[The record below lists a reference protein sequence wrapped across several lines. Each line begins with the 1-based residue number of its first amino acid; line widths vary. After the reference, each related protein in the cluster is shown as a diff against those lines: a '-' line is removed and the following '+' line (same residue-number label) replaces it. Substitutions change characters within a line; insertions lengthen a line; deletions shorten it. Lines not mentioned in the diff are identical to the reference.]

1 MLDNIK
7 DNKIMSWQT
16 LSNGILLKNGDDGL
30 NTLAEIYDA
39 DIAELGYNRNEVYPK
54 DNYTTKPMII
64 GYFKLLTNELIAIH
78 RDDYE
83 MMYEFEIDDWKS
95 ELFEM
100 MDYEEEDILKN
111 GILNRTISQAYI
123 ENVCGQKAKSNTLD
137 NGKYTFTFRN
147 GFLVDFRSSGGLS
160 ASARDFLDTDA
171 YIKEAEKWYHG
182 NMGRIIREVNLQAE
196 CMMNTDKDIILSSVN
211 RRKFSYP
218 NGYCNFIAM
227 AAHFKSYDIDLSDV
241 IDSLHGDYEV
251 VEKSSLYTKIRAYGE
266 IFTKVI
272 DKNDD
277 ETNAEYEEA
286 ENSSFGYVYV
296 MINPSLPN
304 LVKIGK
310 TSREPNERAK
320 ELSSATGVPTP
331 FILVYYKPFRDCNL
345 AESVVHHFF
354 EEKGAR
360 VNGNREFFQVSP
372 TEAIDL
378 INLYFKME
386 QEKYGE

>member
-1 MLDNIK
+1 MN
-7 DNKIMSWQT
+7 WQT

-30 NTLAEIYDA
+30 NTLSEIYEN
-39 DIAELGYNRNEVYPK
+39 DIAELGYNRHEIYPK
-54 DNYTTKPMII
+54 DNFTTNPMII
-64 GYFKLLTNELIAIH
+64 GYFKLLSNELIAIH

-100 MDYEEEDILKN
+100 MDYEEEDILN
-111 GILNRTISQAYI
+111 EGILNRTISQAYI
-123 ENVCGQKAKSNTLD
+123 ESVCRQKAKGNTLD
-137 NGKYTFTFRN
+137 NGKYTFTFRD
-147 GFLVDFRSSGGLS
+147 GYLVDFNSSGGLS
-160 ASARDFLDTDA
+160 AGARDYLDSDA
-171 YIKEAEKWYHG
+171 YIHEAQKWYG
-182 NMGRIIREVNLQAE
+182 NDMSRIIREVNLQAE
-196 CMMNTDKDIILSSVN
+196 CLMNIDKDIILSSVN

-227 AAHFKSYDIDLSDV
+227 ASHFKSYDVDLSDV
-241 IDSLHGDYEV
+241 IDSMHGNYEV
-251 VEKSSLYTKIRAYGE
+251 IEKSPLFTKIRAYGE
-266 IFTKVI
+266 IFTKVMSE
-272 DKNDD
+272 DAEATNDGY
-277 ETNAEYEEA
+277 YESD
-286 ENSSFGYVYV
+286 NDTFGYVYV

-331 FILVYYKPFRDCNL
+331 FILVYYKPFRDCHL
-345 AESVVHHFF
+345 AESVIHHFF

-360 VNGNREFFQVSP
+360 VNGNREFFQVS
-372 TEAIDL
+372 TNEAIDL

-386 QEKYGE
+386 QDKYGE